1 MRRSSSVALVM
12 ALGLAPLAGCAPP
25 AGPVLKLA
33 DHSLIRTI
41 DDCPEDPKECT
52 HVTLEWPVATGRGAA
67 AHAVNTWI
75 ASRLLAGGVAS
86 GDGALAS
93 PESVTTRFLSGYREF
108 HSRWPDAPE
117 QWFLE
122 RKARVILDS
131 LGVVT
136 VRFDENSYTGGAHG
150 MHATTYA
157 SFDARDGR
165 RLTLADLVTAPNDT
179 ALAAAGERAFRVAR
193 RIPTGHTLAD
203 EGFFGEGRGRFTFS
217 KDLAVTRDGLAFQW
231 DEYEIAPYAWGPTTI
246 TVEWRDLRPF
256 VRRDGPL
263 AAWVR

>member
-1 MRRSSSVALVM
+1 MRRWECAALVTALGFVAL
-12 ALGLAPLAGCAPP
+12 GGCAPP

-33 DHSLIRTI
+33 DHSLTRTI
-41 DDCPEDPKECT
+41 DDCPEDPKDCT
-52 HVTLEWPVATGRGAA
+52 HVTLDWPVATGGVA

-75 ASRLLAGGVAS
+75 NSRLLAGGVAS

-93 PESVTTRFLSGYREF
+93 PESVTTRFLSGFREF
-108 HSRWPDAPE
+108 HSRWPDAPD

-136 VRFDENSYTGGAHG
+136 VRFDENSFTGGAHG

-157 SFDARDGR
+157 SFSSHDGR
-165 RLTLADLVTAPNDT
+165 KLALADLVIAPSDT
-179 ALAAAGERAFRVAR
+179 ALAALGEQAFRVAR
-193 RIPTGHTLAD
+193 RIPPGHTLAD
-203 EGFFGEGRGRFTFS
+203 EGFFGEGRGRFAFS
-217 KDLAVTRDGLAFQW
+217 KDFAVTRDGLTFQW
-231 DEYEIAPYAWGPTTI
+231 DEYEIAPYAWGPTTMTI
-246 TVEWRDLRPF
+246 PWRDLRPY

-263 AAWVR
+263 AVWVR